1 MIEGPRCWISSP
13 ASPSICCGSDPQ
25 KAARKLNVPR
35 NGSMSFPTAGQSTC
49 SADFLSS
56 LHACLSLNTCGTRRH
71 GLVVGVGG
79 AKLNG
84 RRRGGEMQEKI
95 QSVLI
100 CVYAAVCGRIN
111 LSPLFLTFL
120 SHLSNSLSLLP
131 PTTTNTTLTFS
142 PSLSLQGY
150 SLLLSQAGITARFSS
165 LLSDD
170 HVRLLNVSASF
181 VA

>member
-1 MIEGPRCWISSP
+1 
-13 ASPSICCGSDPQ
+13 
-25 KAARKLNVPR
+25 
-35 NGSMSFPTAGQSTC
+35 
-49 SADFLSS
+49 
-56 LHACLSLNTCGTRRH
+56 
-71 GLVVGVGG
+71 
-79 AKLNG
+79 
-84 RRRGGEMQEKI
+84 MQEKI

-131 PTTTNTTLTFS
+131 PTTNTTLTFS

-165 LLSDD
+165 FLSDD

>member
-1 MIEGPRCWISSP
+1 
-13 ASPSICCGSDPQ
+13 
-25 KAARKLNVPR
+25 
-35 NGSMSFPTAGQSTC
+35 
-49 SADFLSS
+49 
-56 LHACLSLNTCGTRRH
+56 
-71 GLVVGVGG
+71 
-79 AKLNG
+79 
-84 RRRGGEMQEKI
+84 MQEKI
-95 QSVLI
+95 QSILI

-111 LSPLFLTFL
+111 LSPLLLTFL

>member
-1 MIEGPRCWISSP
+1 
-13 ASPSICCGSDPQ
+13 
-25 KAARKLNVPR
+25 
-35 NGSMSFPTAGQSTC
+35 
-49 SADFLSS
+49 
-56 LHACLSLNTCGTRRH
+56 
-71 GLVVGVGG
+71 
-79 AKLNG
+79 
-84 RRRGGEMQEKI
+84 MQEKI

-120 SHLSNSLSLLP
+120 SHLSNSLSLLPP

>member
-1 MIEGPRCWISSP
+1 
-13 ASPSICCGSDPQ
+13 
-25 KAARKLNVPR
+25 
-35 NGSMSFPTAGQSTC
+35 
-49 SADFLSS
+49 
-56 LHACLSLNTCGTRRH
+56 
-71 GLVVGVGG
+71 
-79 AKLNG
+79 
-84 RRRGGEMQEKI
+84 MQEKI

-111 LSPLFLTFL
+111 LSLLLTFL
-120 SHLSNSLSLLP
+120 SHLSNSLSHLP

>member
-1 MIEGPRCWISSP
+1 
-13 ASPSICCGSDPQ
+13 
-25 KAARKLNVPR
+25 
-35 NGSMSFPTAGQSTC
+35 
-49 SADFLSS
+49 
-56 LHACLSLNTCGTRRH
+56 
-71 GLVVGVGG
+71 
-79 AKLNG
+79 
-84 RRRGGEMQEKI
+84 MQEKI

-131 PTTTNTTLTFS
+131 PTTTTLTFS